1 MMPYVILSA
10 FWLAWCFIHSALI
23 SLWVTRHLR
32 EKLGDHFRFH
42 RIAYNLLALIT
53 LIPVVLY
60 ERSLTGPLI
69 FDWTGPA
76 VALRVFLA
84 IASLTLFVAGARHY
98 DGLTFLG
105 LRQLGV
111 GGHRSVLSAS
121 GELEKDGILQV
132 TRHPWYLGAILILW
146 TRNLWLP
153 ALITNMILS
162 AYLIVGTI
170 LEERKLVA
178 EFGDE
183 YRRYQKEVSMLFPA
197 RWLLSRIRRRRRDS
211 ES

>member
-1 MMPYVILSA
+1 MMPYVILSTL
-10 FWLAWCFIHSALI
+10 WLAWCFVHSALI
-23 SLWVTRHLR
+23 SRSTTEHLR
-32 EKLGDHFRFH
+32 QKLGDRIRFH
-42 RIAYNLLALIT
+42 RMAYNLLALMT
-53 LIPVVLY
+53 LIPIVLY
-60 ERSLTGPLI
+60 KRSLAGPLI
-69 FDWTGPA
+69 FQWTGPA
-76 VALRVFLA
+76 VALQVFLV
-84 IASLTLFVAGARHY
+84 IVSLALFVAGARHY

-105 LRQLGV
+105 LRQIGI
-111 GGHRSVLSAS
+111 GGRRSLLTAS
-121 GELEKDGILQV
+121 GELERDGILAV

-153 ALITNMILS
+153 TLITNMILS

-183 YRRYQKEVSMLFPA
+183 YRRYQNEVSMLFPT
-197 RWLLSRIRRRRRDS
+197 RWLLSRIRRRQRDS